1 MTRQEY
7 QHTVISI
14 KDKLFRFAL
23 RYLKN
28 PPEAEDVVQE
38 VFIKIWNQ
46 RNELGHINS
55 IEGWCMTLTR
65 NMSIDKLRSSHSKTR
80 EIPEGYDMVETA
92 ATPEEQTEQSD
103 TFHQVE
109 MMMQALPEKQR
120 LTMHLRDIEGLSY
133 KEIAEQLELPMN
145 QVKVNLFRARKAIRE
160 KLLEAQSFRL
170 QS

>member
-7 QHTVISI
+7 QHTVIST

-38 VFIKIWNQ
+38 VFLKIWNQ
-46 RNELGHINS
+46 RNDLGHIKS
-55 IEGWCMTLTR
+55 LEGWCMTLTR
-65 NMSIDKLRSSHSKTR
+65 NMSIDKLRASSRKTTDL
-80 EIPEGYDMVETA
+80 PEGYDLPETA

-103 TFHQVE
+103 TFQQVE
-109 MMMQALPEKQR
+109 CLMQELPEKQR

-133 KEIAEQLELPMN
+133 QEISEQLELPMN
-145 QVKVNLFRARKAIRE
+145 QVKVNLHRARKTIRE
-160 KLLEAQSFRL
+160 KLLERQSFRL